1 MSQKADSSGERKV
14 RAGPRMSL
22 DFAHGAVT
30 SLPWDVQE
38 KGRRAVPAFVF
49 STIYLS
55 VSLEL
60 VLMRLLAFTNGT
72 TPPSSFGL

>member
-1 MSQKADSSGERKV
+1 MSQKADSSGERKLH
-14 RAGPRMSL
+14 AGPRMSL

-38 KGRRAVPAFVF
+38 KGRRGVPTFVF

-60 VLMRLLAFTNGT
+60 VLMHLLVFTNGS
-72 TPPSSFGL
+72 TPPSFFEL

>member
-1 MSQKADSSGERKV
+1 MSQKADSSGERKLH
-14 RAGPRMSL
+14 AGPRMSL